1 MTAWGQSYTVLKS
14 FGVLTNV
21 TGFTPEASLI
31 QDTNGMLYGT
41 TSAGEGKVAGTVFKI
56 QPDGSGFTVIK
67 RFTNSF
73 EGANPYGALV
83 LAGGTLYG
91 TTYSGGGSG
100 FGTVFK
106 LNTDGNGYAVLKH
119 FTNSEAG
126 RPRASC
132 DRC

>member
-83 LAGGTLYG
+83 PPRSTSARSRFAAPDPAVWSVNKRNTPR
-91 TTYSGGGSG
+91 SG
-100 FGTVFK
+100 
-106 LNTDGNGYAVLKH
+106 LHDH
-119 FTNSEAG
+119 
-126 RPRASC
+126 
-132 DRC
+132 